1 MFHHDE
7 REKERESWP
16 CNFTDVDGE
25 DCGWGLEPVD
35 FTAIPLVTAR
45 RGSVLSS
52 WPVLT
57 VSHL

>member
-1 MFHHDE
+1 MRRERE
-7 REKERESWP
+7 REKLAEQSHGRGWGRI
-16 CNFTDVDGE
+16 VDG
-25 DCGWGLEPVD
+25 GWNRLVD